1 MDTLREI
8 SKARTLNRSF
18 TKQIQTRDTALL
30 ELSINKAPIT
40 KVCIYYNLIL

>member
-8 SKARTLNRSF
+8 SKALTSNRSC
-18 TKQIQTRDTALL
+18 TKRIQTRDTALL

-40 KVCIYYNLIL
+40 KVCVRYNLIL